1 MKMILPNTVYIN
13 NDYIKRLKYTNIA
26 NIQRALNKKKKKKNA
41 FMENKLLNKM
51 VGAVIRLNKAF
62 DGENVDPL
70 QNEEERKKN
79 KFDLEET
86 EDDFYTVYNSILN
99 NMTNELKQTIKKM
112 EMKTKEN
119 EIKVKA
125 RKKSL
130 APNKGIDYNLF
141 KEKYG

>member
-1 MKMILPNTVYIN
+1 MGKMLIHY
-13 NDYIKRLKYTNIA
+13 
-26 NIQRALNKKKKKKNA
+26 
-41 FMENKLLNKM
+41 KM
-51 VGAVIRLNKAF
+51 RRK
-62 DGENVDPL
+62 E
-70 QNEEERKKN
+70 KKN